1 MNFARFLFKMNDKGL
16 KGHSP
21 MGIRKLLQIVSG
33 LYCIILIVFIK
44 PVKGIN
50 PCDGYGDEIKDTCPL
65 GMYCN
70 APSGGTCQPCHYCDF
85 PQVIKSQF
93 ISKCRCQNDGQFC
106 KLEDRTAGA
115 PIIQNIIDL
124 NRYRQLER
132 FSYVYDGN
140 HTLQCTVRPITTQ
153 RSHVTTQPEPILTA
167 TQADNTSA
175 FSVGTTIT
183 DNASQDGDRSA
194 EKCKKLLPPDNGYIE
209 KSNMTV
215 GGVTVFRCN
224 DTFTIDG
231 TPELICKSDGEY
243 SKDRPTCKKEQAL
256 FPTNR
261 GVLVFFVIA
270 VVAVA
275 MGIVAMVA
283 MCLYCRKKGR
293 CNVQGSNSNLGPS
306 PSDATNANNNIDETA
321 ERDQLL
327 SEANLNTVENGQLPS
342 TPDDSSSLRPSPS
355 DATNADNNIDET
367 AEVDQLLSGTEANLN
382 TVENGQLPSTPG
394 DSTNSSVS
402 DEDNSTTVLCED
414 ETGSSSQASVDIEMD
429 RLTSTTTQV
438 TMVPDSLEDIPSS
451 NQEFCNCSLSLI
463 KWREIE
469 SSLSTFLQDES
480 SKRRFVERIFECSD
494 GTTPCDITI
503 NGICQRDP
511 QRDFTEILQDGM
523 TLFNINTHRVM
534 ATALRSVKHGDEFS
548 ARPDLIDDLLQG
560 LTRLEDC
567 YSCRDDVVT
576 TVLA

>member
-327 SEANLNTVENGQLPS
+327 S
-342 TPDDSSSLRPSPS
+342 
-355 DATNADNNIDET
+355 
-367 AEVDQLLSGTEANLN
+367 GTEANLN